1 MKGLIIASSVIL
13 GIIIGLIPSL
23 IKEKPNWWKYLIG
36 ILFVANLVLILTPV
50 LVSDHSYANYVAQT
64 GIEEQITIELNNH
77 SINPANDTIT
87 IASINYPIINFSKF
101 DLSQIKLINIE
112 FNKQNQSFSITG
124 TKDYSIIPISYPLIL
139 ELKERIKIMVLHVPT
154 AWVSVLAYLLS
165 MIYSIMYL
173 RKRDYKYD
181 IYAHSAAGVGVMF
194 TILATVTGMIW
205 AKFNWGAY
213 WNWDPRQTSIFML
226 LIIYFAYFGL
236 RSSIENSE
244 TRARLSSVYLIIAF
258 TTVPFFVFILPR
270 ISSGLHPGA
279 AGEGTAGPVLGGG
292 AEMLNHNLLF
302 TFGFSL
308 FCFTLLFFWILNL
321 KIRTELLN
329 KKW

>member
-1 MKGLIIASSVIL
+1 MKGLIIASSVIF
-13 GIIIGLIPSL
+13 GIILGLIPNL
-23 IKEKPNWWKYLIG
+23 IKEKPSWWKYLVG
-36 ILFVANLVLILTPV
+36 VLFIVNLILIISPV
-50 LVSDHSYANYVAQT
+50 LVSDHSYANYIAKT
-64 GIEEQITIELNNH
+64 GIEEPITIEMSNYSMNSTKD
-77 SINPANDTIT
+77 SIIISA
-87 IASINYPIINFSKF
+87 INYPIVNESPLDLSKSNLIKIKF
-101 DLSQIKLINIE
+101 DKN
-112 FNKQNQSFSITG
+112 NQSFSVIG

-154 AWVSVLAYLLS
+154 AWISVLAYLLS
-165 MIYSIMYL
+165 MIYSVMYL

-236 RSSIENSE
+236 RSAIENTE

-292 AEMLNHNLLF
+292 AEMLNHNLLI
-302 TFGFSL
+302 TFGYSL
-308 FCFTLLFFWILNL
+308 FCFTMLFFWILNL

>member
-13 GIIIGLIPSL
+13 GIIIGLMPNL
-23 IKEKPNWWKYLIG
+23 IKEKPNWWKYLLG
-36 ILFVANLVLILTPV
+36 ILFVANLILILTPV
-50 LVSDHSYANYVAQT
+50 LVSDHSYANYIAQT
-64 GIEEQITIELNNH
+64 GIEEPITIELNNQK
-77 SINPANDTIT
+77 INPTSDTLT
-87 IASINYPIINFSKF
+87 IETINYPLINQSKI
-101 DLSQIKLINIE
+101 DLSQTKLVIIK
-112 FNKQNQSFSITG
+112 FNKQNQLFSVIGIQNYSF
-124 TKDYSIIPISYPLIL
+124 IPISYPLIL

-173 RKRDYKYD
+173 RKRHYKYD

>member
-13 GIIIGLIPSL
+13 GVIIGILPNFAHS
-23 IKEKPNWWKYLIG
+23 KPNWWKYLIG
-36 ILFVANLVLILTPV
+36 LLFTFNLILIISPV
-50 LVSDHSYANYVAQT
+50 LVSDHSYANFLANS
-64 GIEEQITIELNNH
+64 GIEQQVTIELKNH
-77 SINPANDTIT
+77 KFNSNNDTL
-87 IASINYPIINFSKF
+87 II
-101 DLSQIKLINIE
+101 SQIDYPLLNKNKIDLQKAKLINIKFDKQSKA
-112 FNKQNQSFSITG
+112 FNVVG
-124 TKDYSIIPISYPLIL
+124 TSNYNLLPISYPLIL

-154 AWVSVLAYLLS
+154 AWISVLAYLLS
-165 MIYSIMYL
+165 MVYSIMYL
-173 RKRDYKYD
+173 RKREYKYD

-213 WNWDPRQTSIFML
+213 WNWDPRQTSIFIL

-244 TRARLSSVYLIIAF
+244 TKARLSSVYLIIAF

-292 AEMLNHNLLF
+292 TEMLNQNLLY

-308 FCFTLLFFWILNL
+308 FCFTLLFFWIFNL
-321 KIRTELLN
+321 KIRSELLN

>member
-1 MKGLIIASSVIL
+1 MKGLIIASSVIV
-13 GIIIGLIPSL
+13 GIILGFIPNL
-23 IKEKPNWWKYLIG
+23 TNEKPNWWKYLLG
-36 ILFVANLVLILTPV
+36 LLFIINLILIISPV
-50 LVSDHSYANYVAQT
+50 LVSDYSYANYIANSNIEQT
-64 GIEEQITIELNNH
+64 ITIELKNNKIKPN
-77 SINPANDTIT
+77 SNVIKIPQID
-87 IASINYPIINFSKF
+87 YP
-101 DLSQIKLINIE
+101 LINDSKIDLNNTE
-112 FNKQNQSFSITG
+112 LLNIRFDKQSKAFKILG
-124 TKDYSIIPISYPLIL
+124 TSNYSIIPISYPLIL

-154 AWVSVLAYLLS
+154 AWISVLAYLLS
-165 MIYSIMYL
+165 MIYSVMYL
-173 RKRDYKYD
+173 RKREFKYD
-181 IYAHSAAGVGVMF
+181 IYAHSAAEVVVMF

-236 RSSIENSE
+236 RSSIENTE
-244 TRARLSSVYLIIAF
+244 TKARLSSVYLIIAF
-258 TTVPFFVFILPR
+258 TTVPFFVFVLPR

-292 AEMLNHNLLF
+292 AEMLNQNLLF

-308 FCFTLLFFWILNL
+308 LCFTLLFFWILNL
-321 KIRTELLN
+321 KIRAELLN

>member
-13 GIIIGLIPSL
+13 GIILGLVPNL
-23 IKEKPNWWKYLIG
+23 IKQKPVWWKYLIG
-36 ILFVANLVLILTPV
+36 LLFIVNLVLILSPV
-50 LVSDHSYANYVAQT
+50 LVSDHSYANYIAQT
-64 GIEEQITIELNNH
+64 GIEETITIELKDH
-77 SINPANDTIT
+77 SFNPQKDTIK
-87 IASINYPIINFSKF
+87 ISKINYPITNPSKL
-101 DLSQIKLINIE
+101 DLSNKGLINIK
-112 FNKQNQSFSITG
+112 FGKQNRSFAVVG
-124 TKDYSIIPISYPLIL
+124 TKEYSIIPISYPLIL

-236 RSSIENSE
+236 RSAIENSE

-279 AGEGTAGPVLGGG
+279 AGEGTSGPVLGGG
-292 AEMLNHNLLF
+292 AEMLNHNLLI

>member
-1 MKGLIIASSVIL
+1 MKGLIIASSIIL
-13 GIIIGLIPSL
+13 GIIIGLLPSL
-23 IKEKPNWWKYLIG
+23 NKQKPNWWKYLLG
-36 ILFVANLVLILTPV
+36 ILFVINIVLILSPV
-50 LVSDHSYANYVAQT
+50 LVSDHSYANYISGT
-64 GIEEQITIELNNH
+64 GIEEQITIKLENYTYSANKDTLYI
-77 SINPANDTIT
+77 SI
-87 IASINYPIINFSKF
+87 INYPLVNNNKI
-101 DLSQIKLINIE
+101 DLSDAKLINIK
-112 FNKQNQSFSITG
+112 FNRLNQSFSIIE
-124 TKDYSIIPISYPLIL
+124 KQDYTLLPISYPLIL

-165 MIYSIMYL
+165 MIYSVMYL
-173 RKRDYKYD
+173 RKREHKYD
-181 IYAHSAAGVGVMF
+181 IYAHSAAGVGIMF

-236 RSSIENSE
+236 RSSIENAE

-279 AGEGTAGPVLGGG
+279 AGEGTAGPVLGSG
-292 AEMLNHNLLF
+292 AEMLNQNLLI
-302 TFGFSL
+302 TFSFSL

-321 KIRTELLN
+321 KIRSELLN
-329 KKW
+329 NKW

>member
-13 GIIIGLIPSL
+13 GIIIGLIPNL
-23 IKEKPNWWKYLIG
+23 IKEKPFWWKYLIG
-36 ILFVANLVLILTPV
+36 VLFILNLVLILSPV
-50 LVSDHSYANYVAQT
+50 LVSDHSYANYIAKT
-64 GIEEQITIELNNH
+64 EIEEPITLELKDYT
-77 SINPANDTIT
+77 INSARDTLIIST
-87 IASINYPIINFSKF
+87 INYPIINNSNYDVTTKE
-101 DLSQIKLINIE
+101 LIE
-112 FNKQNQSFSITG
+112 VKFNKQNKHFSIIG

-154 AWVSVLAYLLS
+154 AWISVLAYLLS
-165 MIYSIMYL
+165 MIYSVMYL

-236 RSSIENSE
+236 RSAIENSE

-292 AEMLNHNLLF
+292 AEMLNHNLLI
-302 TFGFSL
+302 TFGYSL

>member
-13 GIIIGLIPSL
+13 GVILGFIPNL
-23 IKEKPNWWKYLIG
+23 KNPKPIWWKYLLG
-36 ILFVANLVLILTPV
+36 FLFVVNLFLIISPVLI
-50 LVSDHSYANYVAQT
+50 SDYSYANYIANSN
-64 GIEEQITIELNNH
+64 IEQPITIELKNYKT
-77 SINPANDTIT
+77 NPTNDTI
-87 IASINYPIINFSKF
+87 IILQIDYPLVNSLKL
-101 DLSQIKLINIE
+101 DLSKAELINIE
-112 FNKQNQSFSITG
+112 FNKQSRVFNILG
-124 TKDYSIIPISYPLIL
+124 TSNYSIIPISYPLIL

-154 AWVSVLAYLLS
+154 AWISVLAYLLS
-165 MIYSIMYL
+165 MIYSVMYL

-181 IYAHSAAGVGVMF
+181 IYAYSSAQVGVMF

-236 RSSIENSE
+236 RSSIENPE
-244 TRARLSSVYLIIAF
+244 TKARLSSVYLIIAF
-258 TTVPFFVFILPR
+258 ATVPFFVFVLPR

-292 AEMLNHNLLF
+292 AEMLNQNLLY

-308 FCFTLLFFWILNL
+308 FCFSLLFFWILNL
-321 KIRTELLN
+321 KIRAELLN
-329 KKW
+329 NKW

>member
-1 MKGLIIASSVIL
+1 MKGLIIASSIIL
-13 GIIIGLIPSL
+13 GVAIGIFPNLL
-23 IKEKPNWWKYLIG
+23 KEKPIWWKYLIG
-36 ILFVANLVLILTPV
+36 ILFVINLILILSPV
-50 LVSDHSYANYVAQT
+50 LVSDHSYANYLAHNNLQET
-64 GIEEQITIELNNH
+64 ITIKF
-77 SINPANDTIT
+77 SDYTKSNDTIV
-87 IASINYPIINFSKF
+87 IQQIDYPILNNSQVDLTNAELIKIKYNKEQQNFA
-101 DLSQIKLINIE
+101 IV
-112 FNKQNQSFSITG
+112 G
-124 TKDYSIIPISYPLIL
+124 TTKYTILPISYPLIL

-154 AWVSVLAYLLS
+154 AWISVLAYLLS

-173 RKRDYKYD
+173 RKRDLTYD
-181 IYAHSAAGVGVMF
+181 IIAHSSAGVGVMF

-258 TTVPFFVFILPR
+258 ATVPFLVFILPR

-292 AEMLNHNLLF
+292 AEMLNQNLLI

-308 FCFTLLFFWILNL
+308 FCFTLLFFWILNI